1 MNKKKTGII
10 AVMLF
15 AIIGMGTYLVADAIS
30 SVGLIQT
37 GDYFENKNHITVP
50 NPTDNMSLQ
59 DVELEDI
66 YSIKVADLYN
76 IDSAIYSAGNIE
88 FVYNLDDN
96 NNFVDG
102 YITKSSDATANYDSG
117 DDECSNL
124 AYPDYC
130 LTEDEYN
137 NLTSDIPEI
146 EELDSPEEYDN
157 MSTDEQKAYDQKNA
171 EIDAMYEEALSGY
184 DIEEANEQSVFTDDD
199 VIVDYYDNEDAF
211 NNAISNEFGQEMTY
225 QDLQD
230 YIQ

>member
-1 MNKKKTGII
+1 MNKKKTSII
-10 AVMLF
+10 AILLF
-15 AIIGMGTYLVADAIS
+15 AIIGMGTYLVADAIN

-37 GDYFENKNHITVP
+37 GDYFENKNYITVP
-50 NPTDNMSLQ
+50 NPTDNLSLQ

-66 YSIKVADLYN
+66 YSVKVADLYN
-76 IDSAIYSAGNIE
+76 VDTTIYSAGNIE
-88 FVYNLDDN
+88 FAYNLDDSD
-96 NNFVDG
+96 NFIDG

-117 DDECSNL
+117 NDECANF

-157 MSTDEQKAYDQKNA
+157 MSADEQKAYDQKNA

-184 DIEEANEQSVFTDDD
+184 QDSEASYEPTFDEDD
-199 VIVDYYDNEDAF
+199 VIIDYYDNEDVF
-211 NNAISNEFGQEMTY
+211 NNAISKEFGQDMTY
-225 QDLQD
+225 QDLQN